1 MIRLSK
7 IKTCLTQTQNKYVH
21 TLCHINAQRL
31 GKHRPKQ
38 HCGTRGN
45 HKGASALHLVLAAV
59 RFPADL
65 ETTHGN
71 GDAGPQRRRSRA
83 EDDRP
88 PSSMLIIWFYLPSFV
103 QIESMNFTQRVNITQ
118 CFQCFLTL
126 KIVCML
132 ISLLA
137 LSGDFCRGG
146 SMVFSFWSS
155 VNRYSMLHHNHSSM
169 QFPPLPT
176 N

>member
-1 MIRLSK
+1 MLSDWENTDRNNTAARAVTTK
-7 IKTCLTQTQNKYVH
+7 APARYIWFWQQCGFPPTSRQRTATEMPVQCRRWTVTLKYVDNM
-21 TLCHINAQRL
+21 I
-31 GKHRPKQ
+31 
-38 HCGTRGN
+38 
-45 HKGASALHLVLAAV
+45 
-59 RFPADL
+59 
-65 ETTHGN
+65 
-71 GDAGPQRRRSRA
+71 
-83 EDDRP
+83 
-88 PSSMLIIWFYLPSFV
+88 YLPSFV

>member
-1 MIRLSK
+1 MLSDWENTDRNNTAARAVTTK
-7 IKTCLTQTQNKYVH
+7 APVRYIWLWQQCGF
-21 TLCHINAQRL
+21 CRPRDNAR
-31 GKHRPKQ
+31 
-38 HCGTRGN
+38 
-45 HKGASALHLVLAAV
+45 
-59 RFPADL
+59 
-65 ETTHGN
+65 
-71 GDAGPQRRRSRA
+71 QRRCRSSA
-83 EDDRP
+83 EDERS

-176 N
+176 NLRSKLDRPTDRLTDAHRLGMSTWW